1 MNLLIFQSGDK
12 AKDMNYCT
20 FLYLYLLFFCLAC
33 QQVAVEEQNRA
44 PNIVF
49 ILADDL
55 GWADLGVYGNTFNET
70 PNLDKLASEG
80 MRFTNAYAA
89 APVCSPT
96 RASIQSGQYPAH
108 VGITDF
114 IPGHWRPYES
124 HIVPINRTQYL
135 PEEIVSLGEILQTA
149 AYKTA
154 YFGKWHLGWGDQHMP
169 GNQGYEDWRIQQGG
183 TFYNL
188 KSKKAIR
195 PMDSSLNDEVR
206 LSEVLT
212 DYSLDFI
219 EENKDESFF
228 LFLSHYDVHVQ
239 LDADRELIEKYL
251 AKEKPKDYP
260 GNAIYAAM
268 VEHIDRSLERVVNKL
283 DALGLSE
290 NTLLVFFS
298 DNGGL
303 RSRFDEIPLLAK
315 SKLSIYEGSDLQYVA
330 TSNAPLRAEKGTLY
344 EGGIREPLLIKWPGK
359 IKAGSL
365 SDALVSSVDFYP
377 TFMELAGIEAA
388 KTQKLDG
395 ESMLSILKGSKDPSE
410 RSLFWHYPVYH
421 HDIPAGAIRKGKWKL
436 IEFFTEDRFELYDLE
451 NDPGEDNNLAS
462 SQAALVEELSLELRK
477 WRKEVG
483 AELPQENP
491 EFDQSRRKEWGK
503 HPGR

>member
-1 MNLLIFQSGDK
+1 MH
-12 AKDMNYCT
+12 YCS
-20 FLYLYLLFFCLAC
+20 FLYLYLLFCCLAC
-33 QQVAVEEQNRA
+33 QSSQAEEAQKP

-70 PNLDKLASEG
+70 PNLDKLAAEG

-114 IPGHWRPYES
+114 IPGHWRPFES
-124 HIVPINRTQYL
+124 HRVPINRTQFL
-135 PEEIVSLGEILQTA
+135 PEEIVSLGEVLQTGG
-149 AYKTA
+149 YKTG
-154 YFGKWHLGWGDQHMP
+154 YFGKWHLGWGDEHMP

-206 LSEVLT
+206 LSTALT
-212 DYSLDFI
+212 DYSLNFI
-219 EENKDESFF
+219 EANKDQPFF

-239 LDADRELIEKYL
+239 LDADRDLIEKYL
-251 AKEKPKDYP
+251 AKEKPANYP
-260 GNAIYAAM
+260 GNAVYAAM
-268 VEHIDRSLERVVNKL
+268 IEHIDRSLKRVVDKL

-290 NTLLVFFS
+290 NTLLIFFS

-303 RSRFDEIPLLAK
+303 KSRFDEIPLLAN
-315 SKLSIYEGSDLQYVA
+315 SKLSIYEDSELQYIA
-330 TSNAPLRAEKGTLY
+330 TSNAPLRAEKGTVY

-359 IKAGSL
+359 IQAASI

-377 TFMELAGIEAA
+377 TFMEIAGIDSTR
-388 KTQKLDG
+388 TQKLDG
-395 ESMLSILKGSKDPSE
+395 ESLLSILEGNKAPTE

-421 HDIPAGAIRKGKWKL
+421 HDVPAGAIRKGKWKL
-436 IEFFTEDRFELYDLE
+436 IEIFTENRFELYDLE
-451 NDPGEDNNLAS
+451 SDPGERKNLVD
-462 SQAALVEELSLELRK
+462 LYPDLTLELARELAE

-483 AELPQENP
+483 AELPVENP